1 MFLSSLIK
9 LFRLFIFLLV
19 VFAVSRLLFLLYFSS
34 ELKPN
39 SLWLIQTTFLKA
51 LPLDISTA
59 SYLLFIPTILLSLS
73 FLFSSQISFRILT
86 WYMYVVAVTYF
97 FFGIGEVGV
106 YREMH
111 IKVYYSA
118 FARIFH
124 PSEILTYLSPAA
136 IAAIFITFLF
146 TALFSAFAFRKI
158 VGEFTPTKTETNLVQ
173 ILPAVLFVLVSSS
186 VLIIG
191 CRGGLQPIPINEGEV
206 SFSNNQ
212 CANDAAVNS
221 FWNLGHS
228 YLETQKALAA
238 NTYTVMEDTEA
249 KKIVHSLF
257 EVPKDT
263 TISLFKL
270 KRPNVCIL
278 ILEGWH
284 ADLIESL
291 GGYKDVTPNFE
302 RLVNKGY
309 LFTEIKSSGHIS
321 DQGIPAILGAYP
333 ALTFGSVINQSEKQ
347 LNIPCIGKFFSAENY
362 YTSFLYGGQ
371 LIYGGIRK
379 FLSLNKFNSIAEQKN
394 FPQLDAGSVGIHDS
408 LMINVWRDSL
418 KQFREPFFSCFFTL
432 STHVPYD
439 IPTYFPIEW
448 GGSENLYLNSVA
460 YADRQLG
467 RFFDEIEKASFY
479 DSTIFI
485 LVSDHGHH
493 TPANHGYDSPEHYH
507 IPFLFCGGA
516 LKEEFR
522 GIKNNNTGSQLDI
535 ASTLFHQLG
544 INSTEF
550 IWSKN
555 LMNPYTKPFAF
566 YAFNDGFGYVESEK
580 SVTWNRKF
588 AKPENGFGV
597 NKQEHDSLQKKG
609 AALLQE
615 LMNDFLSR

>member
-1 MFLSSLIK
+1 FTIS
-9 LFRLFIFLLV
+9 RLF
-19 VFAVSRLLFLLYFSS
+19 FLLYFNQ
-34 ELKPN
+34 ELQHN
-39 SLWLIQTTFLKA
+39 ATSLILSTLLNA
-51 LPLDISTA
+51 LPLDVSTA
-59 SYLLFIPTILLSLS
+59 CYLLFIPVVLLTISFFSSSKFVTRTLSL
-73 FLFSSQISFRILT
+73 
-86 WYMYVVAVTYF
+86 YMCAVAIIYF
-97 FFGIGEVGV
+97 FFGIGEIGV
-106 YREMH
+106 YQEMH
-111 IKVYYSA
+111 IKIYYSA

-124 PSEILTYLSPAA
+124 PDEILTYLSLGSM
-136 IAAIFITFLF
+136 AAIFAVFIFTSALSVFL
-146 TALFSAFAFRKI
+146 FRKI
-158 VGEFTPTKTETNLVQ
+158 AGEFTHKQERINTARVLSG
-173 ILPAVLFVLVSSS
+173 LLFVLIAFS
-186 VLIIG
+186 LLAIG
-191 CRGGLQPIPINEGEV
+191 CRGGFQPIPINEGEV
-206 SFSNNQ
+206 SLSNNQ
-212 CANDAAVNS
+212 CANDAAINS

-238 NTYTVMEDTEA
+238 NTYKVMDGKEA
-249 KKIVHSLF
+249 KGVVRSLF

-291 GGYKDVTPNFE
+291 SGYKGVTPNFE
-302 RLVNKGY
+302 RLVKNGY

-347 LNIPCIGKFFSAENY
+347 LNIPCIGKNFSDENY

-379 FLSLNKFNSIAEQKN
+379 FISLNKFNSIAEQKD
-394 FPQLDAGSVGIHDS
+394 FPKLDAGSVGIHDS

-418 KQFREPFFSCFFTL
+418 KQFQEPFFSCFFTL
-432 STHVPYD
+432 SSHVPYD
-439 IPTYFPIEW
+439 IPTYFPIDW
-448 GGSENLYLNSVA
+448 GGNENLYLNSVA

-467 RFFDEIEKASFY
+467 RFFDEIEKMNFY

-493 TPANHGYDSPEHYH
+493 TPSNHGYDSPKHYH
-507 IPFLFCGGA
+507 IPLLFCGGA

-522 GIKNNNTGSQLDI
+522 GIKDDRTGSQLDI
-535 ASTLFHQLG
+535 ASTIFHQLE
-544 INSTEF
+544 INSNEF

-566 YAFNDGFGYVESEK
+566 YAFNDGFGYVEGGK

-588 AKPENGFGV
+588 SNPKNGVGV
-597 NKQEHDSLQKKG
+597 NEQEHDSLHKTG